1 MLVHAHGFAINRG
14 IAEHVHVEL
23 DTRGGLPA
31 FSVIGLGGGAA
42 RDARERIHAALLNS
56 GFGFPRKR
64 VTVNLAPAA
73 ARRGGPE
80 FDLAL
85 ACCVLAAQE
94 QIDADRLAR
103 IGVFAELG
111 LGGDLRPCESAD
123 AAARAADLAGLAG
136 LIVAAGDL
144 RHARGAGRLP
154 VAGLG
159 DLREV
164 AGLLAGALPRSA
176 TFGGRR
182 VAAAPRG
189 AGANRRGRP
198 PDRQSE
204 VPPGPRPATAPAAA
218 APRPL
223 PR

>member
-1 MLVHAHGFAINRG
+1 MLVHAHSFAISRG
-14 IAEHVHVEL
+14 IAEHVLVEL

-42 RDARERIHAALLNS
+42 RGARERVQAAVLNS

-73 ARRGGPE
+73 ARRDGAE

-123 AAARAADLAGLAG
+123 AASAAAERAGLAG
-136 LIVAAGDL
+136 LIVARADL
-144 RHARGAGRLP
+144 RAARGASTVP

-159 DLREV
+159 SLRDV
-164 AGLLAGALPRSA
+164 ASLLAG
-176 TFGGRR
+176 G
-182 VAAAPRG
+182 APRP
-189 AGANRRGRP
+189 RRGRGTASAGRR
-198 PDRQSE
+198 DGAD
-204 VPPGPRPATAPAAA
+204 PGSGAHARHNASTARVSPTTLTAASPRPPP
-218 APRPL
+218 PR
-223 PR
+223 